1 MLRIRNLEGYI
12 KGQKEC
18 RTMLTNRLHA
28 YEHAGTLEPTLRKT
42 IEEGIK
48 RYDQDINEHE
58 RQVQQIIMEN
68 YGELNENLRSIPGI
82 GLYMSRQ
89 LARSCCLRFA
99 PANLDLETLKS
110 LDPDQGGH
118 LAAEVGDHRK
128 HPLDAAASVDHHR
141 EHPPSRRWAA
151 AGPPPHQWITTE
163 NTRCK
168 PAAA

>member
-1 MLRIRNLEGYI
+1 MDDHRHPE
-12 KGQKEC
+12 
-18 RTMLTNRLHA
+18 A
-28 YEHAGTLEPTLRKT
+28 YTEWITSITDT
-42 IEEGIK
+42 F
-48 RYDQDINEHE
+48 
-58 RQVQQIIMEN
+58 
-68 YGELNENLRSIPGI
+68 RSIPGI

-128 HPLDAAASVDHHR
+128 HPLDAAAEVGDHRKHPLDAAASVDHHR

>member
-1 MLRIRNLEGYI
+1 VDDHRHPEAY
-12 KGQKEC
+12 KEC
-18 RTMLTNRLHA
+18 ITSITD
-28 YEHAGTLEPTLRKT
+28 TF
-42 IEEGIK
+42 
-48 RYDQDINEHE
+48 
-58 RQVQQIIMEN
+58 
-68 YGELNENLRSIPGI
+68 RSIPGI

-128 HPLDAAASVDHHR
+128 HPLDAAAEVDHHREHPLDAAAEVGDHRKHPLDAAASVDHHR

-151 AGPPPHQWITTE
+151 AGPPPHQWIITE
-163 NTRCK
+163 NTAGV
-168 PAAA
+168 AARPPLKWPPHQ

>member
-1 MLRIRNLEGYI
+1 MDDHRHPEAY
-12 KGQKEC
+12 KEWI
-18 RTMLTNRLHA
+18 TSITD
-28 YEHAGTLEPTLRKT
+28 TF
-42 IEEGIK
+42 
-48 RYDQDINEHE
+48 
-58 RQVQQIIMEN
+58 
-68 YGELNENLRSIPGI
+68 RSIPGI

-128 HPLDAAASVDHHR
+128 HPLDAAAEVGDYRKHPLDAAASVDHHR

-151 AGPPPHQWITTE
+151 AGPPPHQWIITE
-163 NTRCK
+163 NTAGV
-168 PAAA
+168 AARPPLKWPPHQ

>member
-1 MLRIRNLEGYI
+1 MDDHRHPEAY
-12 KGQKEC
+12 KEWI
-18 RTMLTNRLHA
+18 TSITD
-28 YEHAGTLEPTLRKT
+28 TF
-42 IEEGIK
+42 
-48 RYDQDINEHE
+48 
-58 RQVQQIIMEN
+58 
-68 YGELNENLRSIPGI
+68 RSIPGI

-151 AGPPPHQWITTE
+151 AGPPPHQWIITE